1 MSSLANAVCDRM
13 LSLELLSKGGVGARL
28 STQSIQEA
36 NGKTG
41 AAGRR
46 GALRGPEAWLGRERK
61 DGEENEDEKI
71 EDEKRTH
78 ASEDDNRKHEDE
90 DER

>member
-1 MSSLANAVCDRM
+1 M
-13 LSLELLSKGGVGARL
+13 GARS
-28 STQSIQEA
+28 STQSTQVA

-46 GALRGPEAWLGRERK
+46 GALRGPEAWLERERK
-61 DGEENEDEKI
+61 DGEENEDKKN

-78 ASEDDNRKHEDE
+78 ASEDDNRKHEGE

>member
-1 MSSLANAVCDRM
+1 M
-13 LSLELLSKGGVGARL
+13 
-28 STQSIQEA
+28 STQSMQEA

-46 GALRGPEAWLGRERK
+46 GALRGPEAWLERERK
-61 DGEENEDEKI
+61 DGDE
-71 EDEKRTH
+71 
-78 ASEDDNRKHEDE
+78 SEDDKRKHEGE

>member
-1 MSSLANAVCDRM
+1 M
-13 LSLELLSKGGVGARL
+13 GARL
-28 STQSIQEA
+28 STQSMQEA

-46 GALRGPEAWLGRERK
+46 AALRGPEAWLERERK
-61 DGEENEDEKI
+61 DGDESEDE
-71 EDEKRTH
+71 
-78 ASEDDNRKHEDE
+78 SEDDKRKHEGE

>member
-1 MSSLANAVCDRM
+1 M
-13 LSLELLSKGGVGARL
+13 
-28 STQSIQEA
+28 STQSMQEA

-46 GALRGPEAWLGRERK
+46 GALRGPEAWLERERK
-61 DGEENEDEKI
+61 DGDE
-71 EDEKRTH
+71 
-78 ASEDDNRKHEDE
+78 SEDDKRKHESEDDKRKHEGE

>member
-1 MSSLANAVCDRM
+1 M
-13 LSLELLSKGGVGARL
+13 
-28 STQSIQEA
+28 QEA

-46 GALRGPEAWLGRERK
+46 GALRGPEAWLERERK
-61 DGEENEDEKI
+61 DG
-71 EDEKRTH
+71 
-78 ASEDDNRKHEDE
+78 DDGDDKRKHEVE

>member
-1 MSSLANAVCDRM
+1 MQ
-13 LSLELLSKGGVGARL
+13 
-28 STQSIQEA
+28 STQGA

-46 GALRGPEAWLGRERK
+46 GALRGPEAWLERERK
-61 DGEENEDEKI
+61 DGEENEDDNREH
-71 EDEKRTH
+71 E
-78 ASEDDNRKHEDE
+78 SEDDKRKHDGE

>member
-1 MSSLANAVCDRM
+1 M
-13 LSLELLSKGGVGARL
+13 
-28 STQSIQEA
+28 QEA

-46 GALRGPEAWLGRERK
+46 GALRGPEAWLERERK
-61 DGEENEDEKI
+61 DGDESEDE
-71 EDEKRTH
+71 
-78 ASEDDNRKHEDE
+78 SEDDKRKHEGE

>member
-1 MSSLANAVCDRM
+1 M
-13 LSLELLSKGGVGARL
+13 
-28 STQSIQEA
+28 STQSMQEA

-46 GALRGPEAWLGRERK
+46 GALRGPEAWLERERK
-61 DGEENEDEKI
+61 DGDEKS
-71 EDEKRTH
+71 EDK
-78 ASEDDNRKHEDE
+78 SEDDKRKHEGE